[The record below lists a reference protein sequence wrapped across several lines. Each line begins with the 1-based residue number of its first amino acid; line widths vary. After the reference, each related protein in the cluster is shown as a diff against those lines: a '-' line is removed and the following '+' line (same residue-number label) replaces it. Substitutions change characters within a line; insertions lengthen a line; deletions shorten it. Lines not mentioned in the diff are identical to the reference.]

1 MRTEDKYMRD
11 HTGGGN
17 ARESEIE
24 CVCVVSYGLV
34 CTLDLICGLCVV
46 LLVCV
51 WFLNGVCVRVC
62 PCVSVHAH
70 VRVCKRVNN

>member
-1 MRTEDKYMRD
+1 VRTEDKCMRD

-34 CTLDLICGLCVV
+34 CTLGLICGLCVV

-51 WFLNGVCVRVC
+51 WF
-62 PCVSVHAH
+62 
-70 VRVCKRVNN
+70 